1 MDSNHRE
8 RVKQNYHSVL
18 QRIASAAKRSGRR
31 PEDVS
36 LVSVTKS
43 VGLDDIGALAE
54 AGCAVFGENRPES
67 VAERVLAFPE
77 AEWHM
82 IGSIQRRKVAEV
94 VRYFSHIDSIDR
106 MDVAEALQRKC
117 EEADKTLRVLLE
129 ANVSGEMSK
138 HGFTPDELPKV
149 QEQMKAY
156 DRLILR
162 GLMTM
167 APFVEDPEEV
177 RPVFRV
183 LAEWGNRLGLP
194 ELSMGMTNDFEV
206 AIEEGAT
213 QVRVGSALFE

>member
-8 RVKQNYHSVL
+8 RVKQNYHLVL
-18 QRIASAAKRSGRR
+18 QRIAAAAKRSGRR
-31 PEDVS
+31 PEEIS

-43 VGLDDIGALAE
+43 VGLDDISALAE
-54 AGCAVFGENRPES
+54 AGCTVFGENRPES
-67 VAERVLAFPE
+67 VAEKVLAFPK

-82 IGSIQRRKVAEV
+82 IGPIQRRKAAEV
-94 VRYFSHIDSIDR
+94 VVYFSHIDSLDR
-106 MDVAEALQRKC
+106 IEVAEALQHRC
-117 EEADKTLRVLLE
+117 EEADKTLRILLE
-129 ANVSGEMSK
+129 ANVSGEASK
-138 HGFTPDELPKV
+138 HGFTPDELPKI

-156 DRLILR
+156 DRLILC

-167 APFVEDPEEV
+167 APFVDDPEEA
-177 RPVFRV
+177 RPVFRT